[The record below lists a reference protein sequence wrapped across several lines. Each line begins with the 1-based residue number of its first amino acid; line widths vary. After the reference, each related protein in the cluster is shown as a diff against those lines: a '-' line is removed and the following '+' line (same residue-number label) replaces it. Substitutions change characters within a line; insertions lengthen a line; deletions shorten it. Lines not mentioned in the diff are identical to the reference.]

1 MRSDASMKERR
12 RAAESKRAAKAEP
25 LSARTI
31 SPSRQTFRV
40 SLGLSLLGGIILW
53 AAFPPLN
60 WWPLAWAAPLP
71 WLYLILRPQPMTRWA
86 YFGIWLG
93 SCVHWLLM
101 LQGIRLAHLLLYGGW
116 IALAVY
122 LAIYLPLFIGL
133 CRVAVQR
140 LGISVVFAAPVVW
153 VGLEL
158 ARGYVATG
166 FSAGLLSHSQTNWP
180 AFIQIADVFGAYGV
194 SFVMMLVAAA
204 TASQFFTKR
213 RAWWP
218 LVPAAAA
225 LAVTLVYGSMRLAET
240 PPGTATKPLQ
250 VALIQGSRDVHID
263 MSAEQGFERMQ
274 HYTDLTIEACQ
285 KYPQLDLVIWPESM
299 FALPQIVLS
308 PGAVIPSED
317 HEFAEH
323 YRREFPK
330 AVRQAAKLLNES
342 SLLASSSRTPT
353 LFYFC
358 ANTLDYGPDR
368 RNVYNS
374 ALLVDENGQIVSRY
388 DKTHAVVFG
397 EYVPFAGWFP
407 WMYDLIPIEGM
418 TEGDQPAC
426 APVKGLCLS
435 PNICFESTVPHLIRS
450 QVLELTREGT
460 PPDVLVNLT
469 NDGWFHGSSILDLHL
484 KCGIFRA
491 IENRRP
497 LLIAANTG
505 ISAHIDGS
513 GRVLV
518 CGPKRQP
525 QILVAKVQPD
535 GRTPLYHAIG
545 DLPAWA
551 CLMATSILLTMGLIL
566 RRRIQKSGIEP
577 TLVHESERDGSGN

>member
-1 MRSDASMKERR
+1 MKERPP
-12 RAAESKRAAKAEP
+12 AAASKRAAKANA
-25 LSARTI
+25 SS
-31 SPSRQTFRV
+31 SPATPASRQTFRV

-60 WWPLAWAAPLP
+60 LWPIAWAAPLP

-101 LQGIRLAHLLLYGGW
+101 LQGIRLAYEWLYLGW
-116 IALAVY
+116 IALALY
-122 LAIYLPLFIGL
+122 LAVYLPLFIGL

-140 LGISVVFAAPVVW
+140 LGISVVIAAPVVW

-158 ARGYVATG
+158 ARGYVVTG
-166 FSAGLLSHSQTNWP
+166 FSAGLLSHSQTDWP
-180 AFIQIADVFGAYGV
+180 ALLQIADTFGAYGV

-204 TASQFFTKR
+204 ATSLFFTKGR
-213 RAWWP
+213 PWWP
-218 LVPAAAA
+218 LVPAAGA
-225 LAVTLVYGSMRLAET
+225 LAVTLAYGYMRLAET
-240 PPGTATKPLQ
+240 PPGAAAKPLT
-250 VALIQGSRDVHID
+250 VALIQGTRDVRID
-263 MSAEQGFERMQ
+263 MTAEQGFERMR
-274 HYTDLTIEACQ
+274 HYTDLTIEARQ
-285 KYPQLDLVIWPESM
+285 KYSQLDLVIWPESM

-308 PGAVIPSED
+308 PGAVIPADEQ
-317 HEFAEH
+317 EFAEH
-323 YRREFPK
+323 YRREFPN
-330 AVRQAAKLLNES
+330 AIRQAAQLLNDPS
-342 SLLASSSRTPT
+342 PTAPQTPT

-358 ANTLDYGPDR
+358 ASTFDYGPER

-374 ALLVDENGQIVSRY
+374 ALLIDETGQIVSRY
-388 DKTHAVVFG
+388 DKTHAVLFG

-407 WMYDLIPIEGM
+407 WLNDLFPIEGM

-525 QILVAKVQPD
+525 QILVAKVHPD
-535 GRTPLYHAIG
+535 GRTPPYHTLG
-545 DLPAWA
+545 DLPAWT
-551 CLMATSILLTMGLIL
+551 CLTVTALLLIVGLVL
-566 RRRIQKSGIEP
+566 RRRIRKPGIEQP
-577 TLVHESERDGSGN
+577 LAHESERNGSGN